1 MKKIKNEIK
10 EDNEIREYF
19 ILMAR
24 TIERDRLLDV
34 MRVKQG
40 AKDKE
45 IIMWFRD
52 IINYVQL
59 ELSKKLHD
67 EYYKEGKTIKE
78 ISNECDYSTT
88 SVFRKILNYER
99 KLNKKT

>member
-1 MKKIKNEIK
+1 MKKTKNEIK

-45 IIMWFRD
+45 IIMCCQYWS
-52 IINYVQL
+52 
-59 ELSKKLHD
+59 SKL
-67 EYYKEGKTIKE
+67 
-78 ISNECDYSTT
+78 
-88 SVFRKILNYER
+88 FFIL
-99 KLNKKT
+99 

>member
-1 MKKIKNEIK
+1 MKKTKNEIK
-10 EDNEIREYF
+10 ETNEFREAF

-34 MRVKQG
+34 MRFKQG
-40 AKDKE
+40 AKDRE
-45 IIMWFRD
+45 IIKWFRNV
-52 IINYVQL
+52 INYVQL

-78 ISNECDYSTT
+78 ISNECGYSPT